1 MSLLDR
7 FPFDEHDPGT
17 RDLLGALCAAFP
29 KSPPDRLLQAAGLA
43 LHEIDL
49 TGAMVDVWPRI
60 CRNAAATQRLRTL
73 IETIAADPGTA
84 GFTVLQDLAWTPPQ
98 SLGGTGV
105 PWSSQLVRAAK
116 RERLELDPEVL
127 PNMQRAQ
134 QLTRSLH
141 RDVTEVDTLV
151 LIGEGGLGKSVLLGQ
166 IFDAVIGRPTR
177 QAILVPCNRVSSTA
191 ALDTVADIDRAFGAA
206 ALDHPEAPPL
216 TDLLRNIASA
226 GDVHVLVDT
235 VDLVVRERNAD
246 AIAGLL
252 SRIAGFGQLVWTCR
266 DHEWTNYLRTAR
278 GIAESQ
284 YVMPLLTGEEI
295 SAWARAFVGAH
306 ADITD
311 DAGTHFIAS
320 LAEPGAAQVL
330 ATPLRLAMACDVY
343 AESGAIPDDLTVTAL
358 YDDYW
363 TKRIAADRHGR
374 GARSANARRQ
384 VAAANALAEEMWLE
398 SEHRFATS
406 VSGRLNTDE
415 GAFDLLLSDG
425 AVVTA
430 ADRFSFFHQTFG
442 EYAVARHLRRI
453 GTAADFARLRTGLDG
468 SLVPAYWPIARHLPM
483 LAMDDNR
490 FDDVCAAIPLSEVE
504 GVKAQLAGAFA
515 RRSPQQ
521 VLRIDAGVPA
531 DAGAVIDA
539 NASVLANAPAPCH
552 CAALEVLVARIEH
565 AQEPQLPG
573 LATGAAQLIAQIAA
587 QERPAG
593 IGQVLDAL
601 CPRTDVATAVL
612 SSTSRAFI
620 AAVVAEGV
628 DSATAAVLIDRYE
641 MLPPSAQRVVLRA
654 IKAMGPDARD
664 IDLIVVATRCACPEG
679 SVEDLTALLIRC
691 QHLPGFRT
699 RLGWVTWRDIMTAEL
714 PARWDSCQVRLVAHL
729 CTDPGTAGEVLRYAT
744 AGEVARVAGD
754 RCVNVAKYIA
764 DTHRELALRTV
775 TALGSNP
782 TTTAVGVACAVV
794 NHTADSFDRAER
806 LAVTR
811 VLSQWIDTMPR
822 KVWPSAVKA
831 CGTHSDLL
839 ADRLRALL
847 AFRDQ
852 GGDASAVTSAY
863 DTFLNITAHTPG
875 VLAELAA
882 DLRTLVPGTDPASRT
897 SRARLDGLVCG
908 YDPDTW
914 ARIVEYAHDPS
925 TNVASAAMT
934 AVGTALAHW
943 PTATI
948 GDDAAAWLVGLLNS
962 PHTNSVRI
970 VAVKLH
976 DLRDQIVLNRS
987 HAEQL
992 FARLELSLDAGEDPQ
1007 TADALLTLLIDI
1019 DRAGPG
1025 PAGAL
1030 TPQMASA
1037 ILSVLRATIERLL
1050 PEAVAQRLR
1059 RHLPALFGI
1068 YKQSLT
1074 ALGLAHLGVGA
1085 VEDEV
1090 AQLLMNVDVGR
1101 IASRSQ
1107 RLLAHLLIVLARADA
1122 EFLTRLEDLWPTVSD
1137 ANRAAIAE
1145 AFITIET
1152 ATPGLRSLA
1161 LARRPDCPPGV
1172 AGNIHRQFG

>member
-29 KSPPDRLLQAAGLA
+29 TSPPDRLLRAAGLA

-49 TGAMVDVWPRI
+49 AGAMVDVWPRI
-60 CRNAAATQRLRTL
+60 CRNAAATRRLRTL
-73 IETIAADPGTA
+73 IETIAADPATA
-84 GFTVLQDLAWTPPQ
+84 AFTVLQDLAQTPPA
-98 SLGGTGV
+98 SLGGAGA
-105 PWSSQLVRAAK
+105 PWSAQLVRTAM
-116 RERLELDPEVL
+116 RERLVLDPEVL
-127 PNMQRAQ
+127 PNMQRAH

-166 IFDAVIGRPTR
+166 IFDSVIEQARG
-177 QAILVPCNRVSSTA
+177 QAILVPCHRVSSTA

-206 ALDHPEAPPL
+206 ALDQPDAPAL
-216 TDLLRNIASA
+216 TDLLSTLAA
-226 GDVHVLVDT
+226 DGDVYVLVDT

-252 SRIAGFGQLVWTCR
+252 ARIAGLGHLVWTCR

-295 SAWARAFVGAH
+295 TAWARAFVGSRAE
-306 ADITD
+306 ITH
-311 DAGTHFIAS
+311 DAGMGFLAS
-320 LAEPGAAQVL
+320 LAEPGACQVL

-363 TKRIAADRHGR
+363 STRIAADRHGR

-384 VAAANALAEEMWLE
+384 VAAANALAEETWLE

-415 GAFDLLLSDG
+415 GAVDLLLSDG

-453 GTAADFARLRTGLDG
+453 GTAADFTRLRTGLEG

-483 LAMDDNR
+483 LDMDDNR
-490 FDDVCAAIPLSEVE
+490 FDDVCAAIPLTEVE
-504 GVKAQLAGAFA
+504 GVKAQLAGAFS

-521 VLRIDAGVPA
+521 ILRIAAGVPA

-539 NASVLANAPAPCH
+539 NATVLANAPAACH
-552 CAALEVLVARIEH
+552 RAALEVLVVRVECARG
-565 AQEPQLPG
+565 AQLSG
-573 LATGAAQLIAQIAA
+573 VVTSAAQLIAQIAA
-587 QERPAG
+587 PERPAG

-601 CPRTDVATAVL
+601 CPRTDIATASL

-628 DSATAAVLIDRYE
+628 DSATATVLIDRYE

-654 IKAMGPDARD
+654 IKEMSPAAHDV
-664 IDLIVVATRCACPEG
+664 DLIVAATRCACPEG

-691 QHLPGFRT
+691 QHLPGFQT
-699 RLGWVTWRDIMTAEL
+699 RLGWFTWHDIMTAEL

-729 CTDPGTAGEVLRYAT
+729 CTDPGTALEVLRYAT

-775 TALGSNP
+775 TALGSDP

-831 CGTHSDLL
+831 CGTQGDLL
-839 ADRLRALL
+839 ADRLRALVV
-847 AFRDQ
+847 FRDQ
-852 GGDASAVTSAY
+852 GGDASVITSAY
-863 DTFLNITAHTPG
+863 ETFLNITAHTPA

-882 DLRTLVPGTDPASRT
+882 DLRALVAGTDPASRT

-908 YDPDTW
+908 YAPDTW

-934 AVGTALAHW
+934 AVSTAVTHW

-948 GDDAAAWLVGLLNS
+948 GDDGAAWLVGLLNS
-962 PHTNSVRI
+962 PHTNSVRL
-970 VAVKLH
+970 VAGKLH
-976 DLRDQIVLNRS
+976 DLRAQIVLNRS

-992 FARLELSLDAGEDPQ
+992 FDRLQLSLDAGEDPQ

-1030 TPQMASA
+1030 TPDMVAA
-1037 ILSVLRATIERLL
+1037 ILALLRATIERLL

-1059 RHLPALFGI
+1059 QHLPALFGT

-1090 AQLLMNVDVGR
+1090 AQLLVAVDVGR

-1107 RLLAHLLIVLARADA
+1107 RPLAHLLIVLARTDA
-1122 EFLTRLEDLWPTVSD
+1122 EFLTRLEDLWPTVSV
-1137 ANRAAIAE
+1137 ANRAVIAE

-1152 ATPGLRSLA
+1152 ATPGLRSLG
-1161 LARRPDCPPGV
+1161 LARRPDCPPAV